1 MSTTV
6 IKDRNVKRHLR
17 RLARLSV
24 ISKVISDLANKARAA
39 TIEAMKHAGVVIQPG
54 EGNLVDVPLRTGSM
68 RIQAVAP
75 GPIPT
80 LDTVEL
86 ARRFKD
92 KEAYGITDD
101 QLIACVTGWD
111 STKLEAVFGAG
122 LITTTPSQ
130 AEPTLRFTPSKDP
143 AIVSVA
149 TRFANRVG
157 GTIDPPA
164 AKPRPTA
171 KAA

>member
-1 MSTTV
+1 MSTTT

-24 ISKVISDLANKARAA
+24 ISKVIADLANKARTA
-39 TIEAMKHAGVVIQPG
+39 TIEAMKHAGIVIEPG
-54 EGNLVDVPLRTGSM
+54 EGNLVDVQLRTGSM

-75 GPIPT
+75 GPVASLSTT
-80 LDTVEL
+80 LLIERFKESHITVE
-86 ARRFKD
+86 
-92 KEAYGITDD
+92 
-101 QLIACVTGWD
+101 QLVNCVTGWD

-122 LITTTPSQ
+122 LVTTTPSQ

-157 GTIDPPA
+157 GEVEAPA
-164 AKPRPTA
+164 AKPKPTA